1 MLCPDKETGKNSAV
15 MKSETVGTVGTRRS
29 IWWRILRFRWCWIYY
44 KINWNKPSHG
54 KSDFELVGFS
64 SSLYGFILLVYYE
77 LLLVDNHY
85 KTIECL
91 KYVGC
96 ICSTLLKNKTS

>member
-1 MLCPDKETGKNSAV
+1 MNSEA
-15 MKSETVGTVGTRRS
+15 VGTVGTRRS
-29 IWWRILRFRWCWIYY
+29 ILWQILRFHWCWIHY
-44 KINWNKPSHG
+44 KINWNKPSYG

-64 SSLYGFILLVYYE
+64 SSLYRFVLLIYYE

-85 KTIECL
+85 KTTESL

-96 ICSTLLKNKTS
+96 ICSILLENKTS